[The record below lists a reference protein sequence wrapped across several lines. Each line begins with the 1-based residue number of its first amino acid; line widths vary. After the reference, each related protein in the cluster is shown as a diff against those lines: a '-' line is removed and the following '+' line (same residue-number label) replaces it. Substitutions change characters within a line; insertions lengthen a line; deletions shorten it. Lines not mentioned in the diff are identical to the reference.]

1 MENETSL
8 TGMVLKDSPV
18 GEYDKR
24 ISLLTLERGRISA
37 FLRGAKRPKGSSF
50 SSIGPFSFGKF
61 FIYEGRNSNSV
72 LRAEITERFEGIT
85 NDLTNTFYGAYFL
98 EVAEY
103 YSREYTEEKERLGLL
118 IQSLRALESDKFTP
132 EFVLLVYELKTIA
145 ISGEFPNIFTC
156 SGCGTKENLSY
167 FSFEDRVIFC
177 PECKGERGN
186 LFAISE
192 GVRYA
197 LWFIF
202 STPVK
207 KLYSF
212 KLSEKAM
219 SDLREF
225 TDRYKRLYFN
235 HPFKT
240 FEMLDVIN

>member
-72 LRAEITERFEGIT
+72 VRAEITQRFEGVT

-98 EVAEY
+98 DVAEY
-103 YSREYTEEKERLGLL
+103 YSREYTEEKDRLGLL

-145 ISGEFPNIFTC
+145 LSGEFPNIFTC
-156 SGCGTKENLSY
+156 SRCGTKENLNY
-167 FSFEDRVIFC
+167 FSFRDRVIFC
-177 PECKGERGN
+177 PECHDDKDD
-186 LFAISE
+186 LFLLSE

-202 STPVK
+202 STPVE

-212 KLSEKAM
+212 KLSERAL

-235 HPFKT
+235 HSFKT
-240 FEMLDVIN
+240 YEMLDVIN

>member
-50 SSIGPFSFGKF
+50 QSIGPFSFGKF
-61 FIYEGRNSNSV
+61 YIYEGRNSNSV
-72 LRAEITERFEGIT
+72 VRAEITEHFLGIKG
-85 NDLTNTFYGAYFL
+85 DLTNTFYGAYFL
-98 EVAEY
+98 DVAEY

-118 IQSLRALESDKFTP
+118 IQSLRALESGKFQP
-132 EFVLLVYELKTIA
+132 RFVLLIYELKTIA
-145 ISGEFPNIFTC
+145 ISGEYPNIFTC
-156 SGCGTKENLSY
+156 MGCGKKEKLTF

-177 PECKGERGN
+177 DDCKGERRD
-186 LFAISE
+186 LFPISE

-202 STPVK
+202 STPVE

-212 KLSEKAM
+212 KLSEQALLE
-219 SDLREF
+219 LREF
-225 TDRYKRLYFN
+225 TDRYKRRYFN
-235 HPFKT
+235 HSFKT
-240 FEMLDVIN
+240 YEMLDVID